1 VLAQF
6 VGGSLGNR
14 GASLPFKDERLRDD
28 ADGEGANLLGDLR
41 NDRCCTGT
49 GAAAHAGG
57 HKDEVRA
64 FKCGAE
70 ILNVFLRGALANG

>member
-1 VLAQF
+1 MLAQL
-6 VGGSLGNR
+6 VGGSFGHR

-28 ADGEGANLLGDLR
+28 ADGESTDLLGDLG
-41 NDRCCTGT
+41 NDRRCTRT

-64 FKCGAE
+64 FECGAE
-70 ILNVFLRGALANG
+70 ILDIFLCGALTYC